1 MIVEKALEAETVIAP
16 VDESP
21 TAEPGAV
28 LVAFSDVS
36 VKTDKTF
43 VVTIAGNR
51 CHVTQDYN
59 TPLYQAVRAYLDE
72 GGKFT
77 KYAEDVFVESDPL
90 VLARLWAE
98 TSLQTSETLV
108 AQYRDARDLGET
120 PSITSGQFAAL
131 LTWRQAV
138 REWPKATQYP
148 AESSRPGKPE
158 WLDAV
163 LQNGE

>member
-1 MIVEKALEAETVIAP
+1 MIEVKDINVVEPVAL

-21 TAEPGAV
+21 VVPPAEV
-28 LVAFSDVS
+28 MVTFSDVS

-59 TPLYQAVRAYLDE
+59 EPLFQAVRAYLDD
-72 GGKFT
+72 GGKFS
-77 KYAEDVFVESDPL
+77 KYSEDVVVESDPL

-108 AQYRDARDLGET
+108 AQYRDSRDLGGIT
-120 PSITSGQFAAL
+120 PITAVQFTAL
-131 LTWRQAV
+131 LTWRQAL
-138 REWPKATQYP
+138 RDWPKAKRYP
-148 AESSRPGKPE
+148 AESSRPNSPE
-158 WLDAV
+158 WLSAV
-163 LQNGE
+163 LKNDE